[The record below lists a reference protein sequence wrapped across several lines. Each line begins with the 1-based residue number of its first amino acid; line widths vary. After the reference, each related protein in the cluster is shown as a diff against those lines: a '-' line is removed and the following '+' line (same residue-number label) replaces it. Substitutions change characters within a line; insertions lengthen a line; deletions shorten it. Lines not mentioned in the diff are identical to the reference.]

1 MTSVTLS
8 MMQRNLFT
16 VMNSSNAVQDSGKP
30 LKDIILEDALT
41 VRIAEVLP
49 GTGSLNIPHY
59 LSRIDALGDPNMPVM
74 IEHLPDREAYEKAL
88 SYVTSIW
95 QF

>member
-1 MTSVTLS
+1 M
-8 MMQRNLFT
+8 
-16 VMNSSNAVQDSGKP
+16 
-30 LKDIILEDALT
+30 
-41 VRIAEVLP
+41 RIAEVLP

-59 LSRIDALGDPNMPVM
+59 LSRIDALGDPDMPVM